1 MRGRARSYLRLGV
14 GGGSQ
19 PGDTCGQDG
28 NRHVCLWGTSDPG
41 KGKSWYKSSTSIIMK
56 AQTLQR
62 RHLHHFK
69 KTLRP
74 REVIQFFP
82 QMISTAK
89 IPISLCDVSAY
100 SCSQPP
106 CLSFSFCQRGC
117 ANSFFK
123 ALSHYL
129 KDICSKKSTPFP
141 IFNHSP
147 SWGSFSSFFSIS
159 LHHEKISHLQYF
171 VAFSTVYNYV
181 HQRYYSISL
190 AILAPFLL
198 PTLHTSA
205 SQCFVFNP
213 LLTYFRSNISSTAVS
228 STNSYSLMNSTYLI
242 LSHLPHASQPSVQLW

>member
-117 ANSFFK
+117 ANSLFLRLFITT
-123 ALSHYL
+123 L
-129 KDICSKKSTPFP
+129 KTFAPKNRLHFPYSITPLLGVPFP
-141 IFNHSP
+141 L
-147 SWGSFSSFFSIS
+147 FSQF
-159 LHHEKISHLQYF
+159 
-171 VAFSTVYNYV
+171 
-181 HQRYYSISL
+181 
-190 AILAPFLL
+190 PF
-198 PTLHTSA
+198 
-205 SQCFVFNP
+205 
-213 LLTYFRSNISSTAVS
+213 I
-228 STNSYSLMNSTYLI
+228 MKK
-242 LSHLPHASQPSVQLW
+242 